1 MKIEHAQPEAFSKMI
16 AGQASKQE
24 TKAIVRHLLA
34 GCGRCIKRSQVA
46 QKEAETQEWN
56 YDQAF
61 ARLES
66 FTDGAMEERAEQP
79 VRRVAYA
86 GMRH

>member
-1 MKIEHAQPEAFSKMI
+1 MKIQHAQPEAFSKMI
-16 AGQASKQE
+16 AGEASKEE

-34 GCGRCIKRSQVA
+34 GCGRCIQQSAAA
-46 QKEAETQEWN
+46 QKEAETQEWS

-66 FTDGAMEERAEQP
+66 FLDGAVEEQP
-79 VRRVAYA
+79 AARAVYA
-86 GMRH
+86 MRH

>member
-1 MKIEHAQPEAFSKMI
+1 MKIQHAQPEAFSKMI
-16 AGQASKQE
+16 AGEASRQE
-24 TKAIVRHLLA
+24 AQAIVRHLLA
-34 GCGRCIKRSQVA
+34 GCGRCIKRSEKA

-56 YDQAF
+56 YDAAF

-66 FTDGAMEERAEQP
+66 LFEGTLEERP
-79 VRRVAYA
+79 VRAYA

>member
-1 MKIEHAQPEAFSKMI
+1 MKIQHAQPEAFSKMI
-16 AGQASKQE
+16 AGQASKPE
-24 TKAIVRHLLA
+24 TQAIVRHLLA

-46 QKEAETQEWN
+46 QKEAEAQEWN

-61 ARLES
+61 ARAES
-66 FTDGAMEERAEQP
+66 FLKDTAVEREEQP
-79 VRRVAYA
+79 VRQLAYA

>member
-1 MKIEHAQPEAFSKMI
+1 MKIQHAQPEAFSKMI
-16 AGQASKQE
+16 AGQASRQE
-24 TKAIVRHLLA
+24 TQAIVRHLLA

-46 QKEAETQEWN
+46 QKEAENQEWN
-56 YDQAF
+56 YDGAF

-66 FTDGAMEERAEQP
+66 LLDRTVEAQQPARA
-79 VRRVAYA
+79 AYA